1 MRKFSILILWVC
13 FGVKNACASPWPV
26 EASIAYV
33 EQLQLACARIKPEKK
48 VALQSKKELLF
59 SQGPEAVSKARA
71 TKEFEQMKKWAQ
83 DEIVRL
89 TEQDLIGQ
97 CDAFLANSDL
107 ALHQKYRADRETVA
121 GK

>member
-1 MRKFSILILWVC
+1 MTKFSILLLWVC
-13 FGVKNACASPWPV
+13 FGVRNACASPWPV

-33 EQLQLACARIKPEKK
+33 EQLELACARIQPEKK
-48 VALQSKKELLF
+48 VALQSKMKLLF
-59 SQGPEAVSKARA
+59 SEGPDVVSKARA

-89 TEQDLIGQ
+89 SEQDFIDQ
-97 CDAFLANSDL
+97 CDSFLANSDL
-107 ALHQKYRADRETVA
+107 ALHQKYPTNPEPVP